1 MYLCLAK
8 GDHEDQPAKIVTS
21 HEKQKSPH
29 LQEKSA
35 SRPKGRVT
43 YSVVW
48 FCVFCGLIS
57 LKCEV

>member
-43 YSVVW
+43 YSVCMVLCILW
-48 FCVFCGLIS
+48 INLF
-57 LKCEV
+57 EM

>member
-43 YSVVW
+43 YSVYGFVYS
-48 FCVFCGLIS
+48 VD
-57 LKCEV
+57 